1 MKRYAAWALGAGL
14 VVVASATPASAQ
26 VHVDVGVIAPR
37 VGARVVVGGPRVVY
51 VPAPRYYEPRV
62 VRHPGRGRAL
72 GHYKRGW
79 DRYDRWD
86 DRRDRE
92 YYRDIADARREYQ
105 DEIRDARRDYERD
118 VREAERDRRR

>member
-14 VVVASATPASAQ
+14 VVAASAAPASAQ
-26 VHVDVGVIAPR
+26 VHVDVGVIAPH

-79 DRYDRWD
+79 DRYDR
-86 DRRDRE
+86 RDRE
-92 YYRDIADARREYQ
+92 YYRDVAEARREYER
-105 DEIRDARRDYERD
+105 DIRDARRDYERD
-118 VREAERDRRR
+118 IREAARDRRW